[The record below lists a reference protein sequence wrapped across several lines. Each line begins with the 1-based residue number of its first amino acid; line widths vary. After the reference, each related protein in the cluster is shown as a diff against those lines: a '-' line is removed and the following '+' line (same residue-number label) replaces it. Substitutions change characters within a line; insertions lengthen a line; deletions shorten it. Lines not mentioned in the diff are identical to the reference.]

1 MKSIIVITKSV
12 TEELITEELIT
23 KELIAGNL
31 HLYVRYVLNTEHEAQ
46 AIIEITTVTI
56 ELIKFIVPTV
66 KNFIYYTSF
75 YILYR
80 MHKYRQYWCYRVSYY
95 EIKCPNWTPN
105 LHNITQLIIILQ
117 L

>member
-12 TEELITEELIT
+12 TEELIT

-66 KNFIYYTSF
+66 KNSIYFTSFIYVHYTIYANVVNTGTTEF
-75 YILYR
+75 HIMKLGVQIG
-80 MHKYRQYWCYRVSYY
+80 H
-95 EIKCPNWTPN
+95 
-105 LHNITQLIIILQ
+105 LIYTTL
-117 L
+117 LN